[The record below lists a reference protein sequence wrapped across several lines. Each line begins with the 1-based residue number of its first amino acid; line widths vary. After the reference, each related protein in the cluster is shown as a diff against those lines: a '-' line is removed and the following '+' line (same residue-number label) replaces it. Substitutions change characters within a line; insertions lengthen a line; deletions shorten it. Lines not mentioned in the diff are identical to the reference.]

1 MRKQALTLPYMGQA
15 SLRIVTA
22 EGKVVCIDPYGMI
35 GLLPLKLLGKNRGM
49 HPRRVRRV
57 RMLRV
62 QKNRQVAIRAAGR
75 VLRGIRA
82 WPFGRSV
89 TIVRRRMRA
98 WAPD

>member
-49 HPRRVRRV
+49 HPHRARRM

-62 QKNRQVAIRAAGR
+62 QIKSPGGFTSCWTSIAGNPGLAFRTQRDDRAAAYEG
-75 VLRGIRA
+75 LG
-82 WPFGRSV
+82 P
-89 TIVRRRMRA
+89 
-98 WAPD
+98 